1 MVNLFPISMMVFDE
15 QVMCSSTTRLEKAS
29 IINLIFDVYDD
40 VNHVYDDGTLMK
52 IQPPTSLK
60 RKMISCIFLLFYPFI
75 HKTMPVSLEVKKWMS
90 SP

>member
-60 RKMISCIFLLFYPFI
+60 RK
-75 HKTMPVSLEVKKWMS
+75 TMPVSLEVKKWMS